1 MKKVFKAEFGLVH
14 SDLDNYQNGC
24 TGKGSSRFIEPIVL
38 KAETLSRLIEIVCKH
53 FNVEKD
59 ALLLNSCE
67 ELGRVDVQTYTK
79 TLNSLRCQYY
89 SNKIKYMEGIIPLYL
104 NNISGYITVQAEGF
118 DLESILN
125 NENTKGLE
133 NNAII
138 F

>member
-1 MKKVFKAEFGLVH
+1 MKKVFKAEFGLVF
-14 SDLDNYQNGC
+14 SDLSNYGEGC
-24 TGKGSSRFIEPIVL
+24 IDKGSSRFIEPIVL

-53 FNVEKD
+53 FNTEED

-67 ELGRVDVQTYTK
+67 ELGRIDVQTYTK

-89 SNKIKYMEGIIPLYL
+89 SNKVRYINGFIPLYL

-118 DLESILN
+118 DLESVLN

-133 NNAII
+133 NNASI